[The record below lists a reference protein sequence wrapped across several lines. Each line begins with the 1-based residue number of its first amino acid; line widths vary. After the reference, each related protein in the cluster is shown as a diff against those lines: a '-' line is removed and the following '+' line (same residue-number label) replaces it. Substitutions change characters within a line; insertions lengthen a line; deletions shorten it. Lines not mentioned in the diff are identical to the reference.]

1 MKILSLFVALALTIS
16 IAIAAGMSPSC
27 TSLEQ
32 MPSTPTET
40 TVVETVAYI
49 IPIDEVLSQFNQFS
63 FTEVDTIE
71 ECEQAVDDL
80 EYYMQWLM
88 KELIVEY
95 IAADNFHLFA
105 NYLGSVF
112 FTLPIRY
119 NLEII
124 FHASCQILFSHRS
137 LSCACHECVFAGS

>member
-49 IPIDEVLSQFNQFS
+49 IPIDEVLS
-63 FTEVDTIE
+63 
-71 ECEQAVDDL
+71 
-80 EYYMQWLM
+80 
-88 KELIVEY
+88 
-95 IAADNFHLFA
+95 
-105 NYLGSVF
+105 
-112 FTLPIRY
+112 
-119 NLEII
+119 
-124 FHASCQILFSHRS
+124 
-137 LSCACHECVFAGS
+137 